1 LVGRPIA
8 LHRSASRDT
17 AASGASGM
25 AFAIAGAANHKDLGI
40 ILVKATFSAKILE
53 CEGGSWMHGFFCE
66 RRWPRTA
73 AAGTAALWSAALA
86 LIAALLLSAPVPAQQ
101 AAKLMPT
108 DEPLSAPVANPGEPL
123 PRARPEE
130 VGMSSPRLAEIGQM
144 LEAEIAAHRMPGAV
158 VAIARRGKLVYFQA
172 HGYRDKAAGVP
183 MTVDT
188 IFNIASMTK
197 PLTAV
202 AALMLYENG
211 KLLIGEPLATYL
223 PKFRDMQVA
232 VLDPAGDMIV
242 EKVPATRKITI
253 QDLMR
258 HTSGLIYGGRGSTAV
273 HKMYPASSAS
283 AATTMAG
290 AEFLAML
297 SSLPLRHQ
305 PGTVWDYG
313 FGLDVLGLTV
323 ESLEQRTLGQV
334 LQERLLNPLGTVDTG
349 FFIPAAKAERYA
361 RALPNDPVTGQPQS
375 LDLDLTRPL
384 KFECGGGCAVSTAGD
399 YLRFALMLL
408 NKGKLGETRILGR
421 KTVEYML
428 SNQLGPEVKNLI
440 SAADPT
446 RADYGF
452 GLSVA
457 VRTTPGIVPM
467 MGSLGEFGWAGASGT
482 NWWADPQEDLAVVFM
497 AHTPGPI
504 RWHYRQV
511 INALVERAI
520 MD

>member
-1 LVGRPIA
+1 MRMWP
-8 LHRSASRDT
+8 
-17 AASGASGM
+17 AAFGV
-25 AFAIAGAANHKDLGI
+25 I
-40 ILVKATFSAKILE
+40 
-53 CEGGSWMHGFFCE
+53 
-66 RRWPRTA
+66 
-73 AAGTAALWSAALA
+73 
-86 LIAALLLSAPVPAQQ
+86 IAALLSAPVSAQQ
-101 AAKLMPT
+101 AGKLMQT
-108 DEPLSAPVANPGEPL
+108 DEPFSTPIANPGEPL

-144 LEAEIAAHRMPGAV
+144 LEAEAAAGRIPGAV

-172 HGYRDKAAGVP
+172 SGYRDKAAGVP

-211 KLLIGEPLATYL
+211 KLLIGEPLATYQ

-232 VLDPAGDMIV
+232 VLDPAGEMIV
-242 EKVPATRKITI
+242 DKVPTIRRITI

-283 AATTMAG
+283 AATTMTG
-290 AEFLAML
+290 AQFLAML

-305 PGTVWDYG
+305 PGAVWDYG

-323 ESLEQRTLGQV
+323 ESLEQRTLGEV
-334 LQERLLNPLGTVDTG
+334 LEERVLKPLGMVDTG
-349 FFIPAAKAERYA
+349 FFIPADKAERYA
-361 RALPNDPVTGQPQS
+361 RALPNDPVSGLPQS
-375 LDLDLTRPL
+375 LDLDLTQPL
-384 KFECGGGCAVSTAGD
+384 KFDCGGGCAVSTAGD

-408 NKGKLGETRILGR
+408 NKGKFGNTRILGR
-421 KTVEYML
+421 KAVEYMV
-428 SNQLGPEVKNLI
+428 SNQLGADVKNLI

-467 MGSLGEFGWAGASGT
+467 MGSVGEFGWSGSSGT

-511 INALVERAI
+511 INALVERA

>member
-1 LVGRPIA
+1 MRMWPAA
-8 LHRSASRDT
+8 L
-17 AASGASGM
+17 GV
-25 AFAIAGAANHKDLGI
+25 I
-40 ILVKATFSAKILE
+40 
-53 CEGGSWMHGFFCE
+53 
-66 RRWPRTA
+66 
-73 AAGTAALWSAALA
+73 TAAL
-86 LIAALLLSAPVPAQQ
+86 LSAQVAAQQ

-108 DEPLSAPVANPGEPL
+108 DEPVSAPVANPGEPL

-130 VGMSSPRLAEIGQM
+130 VGMSSPRLAEIGKM
-144 LEAEIAAHRMPGAV
+144 LEVETAARRIPGAV

-172 HGYRDKAAGVP
+172 FGYRDKTAGVP

-202 AALMLYENG
+202 AALMLYEDG
-211 KLLIGEPLATYL
+211 KLLIGEPLANYL
-223 PKFRDMQVA
+223 PTFRDMQVA
-232 VLDPAGDMIV
+232 VLDSTGEMLVD
-242 EKVPATRKITI
+242 KVPAIRKITI

-258 HTSGLIYGGRGSTAV
+258 QTSGLIYGGRGSTAV

-283 AATTMAG
+283 AAMTMKG
-290 AEFLAML
+290 AQFLALL

-313 FGLDVLGLTV
+313 FGLDVLGLAL
-323 ESLEQRTLGQV
+323 ESLEERTLGQV
-334 LQERLLNPLGTVDTG
+334 LRERVLNPLGMVDTG
-349 FFIPAAKAERYA
+349 FFIPADKAERYA

-375 LDLDLTRPL
+375 LDLDLTQSL
-384 KFECGGGCAVSTAGD
+384 KFECGGGCAASTAGD

-408 NKGKLGETRILGR
+408 NKGKFGDTRILGR
-421 KTVEYML
+421 KTAEYML
-428 SNQLGPEVKNLI
+428 SNQLGPDVKNLI

-446 RADYGF
+446 RADSGF

-467 MGSLGEFGWAGASGT
+467 MGSVGEFGWPGGSGT

>member
-1 LVGRPIA
+1 MRMWP
-8 LHRSASRDT
+8 
-17 AASGASGM
+17 AAIGVIM
-25 AFAIAGAANHKDLGI
+25 
-40 ILVKATFSAKILE
+40 T
-53 CEGGSWMHGFFCE
+53 
-66 RRWPRTA
+66 
-73 AAGTAALWSAALA
+73 
-86 LIAALLLSAPVPAQQ
+86 ALLSVPVAAQQ
-101 AAKLMPT
+101 AAQVMPT
-108 DEPLSAPVANPGEPL
+108 KEASAADPGEPL

-130 VGMSSPRLAEIGQM
+130 VGMSSPRLADIGQM
-144 LEAEIAAHRMPGAV
+144 LEVETAAGRIPGAV
-158 VAIARRGKLVYFQA
+158 VGIARRGKLVYFQA
-172 HGYRDKAAGVP
+172 FGYRDKAAGVP

-202 AALMLYENG
+202 AALMLYESG
-211 KLLIGEPLATYL
+211 KLLIGEPLATYQ

-232 VLDPAGDMIV
+232 VLDPAGEIIV
-242 EKVPATRKITI
+242 DKVPAIRRITI

-258 HTSGLIYGGRGSTAV
+258 HTSGLIYGARGSTAV
-273 HKMYPASSAS
+273 HKMYPASSTS
-283 AATTMAG
+283 AATTMTG
-290 AEFLAML
+290 AQFLAML

-305 PGTVWDYG
+305 PGAVWDYG

-334 LQERLLNPLGTVDTG
+334 LQERVLNPLGMVDTG
-349 FFIPAAKAERYA
+349 FFIPADKAERYA
-361 RALPNDPVTGQPQS
+361 RALPNDPVTGEPQS
-375 LDLDLTRPL
+375 LDPDATRPL

-408 NKGKLGETRILGR
+408 NKGKFGDTRILGR

-428 SNQLGPEVKNLI
+428 SNQLGPDVKNLI

-457 VRTTPGIVPM
+457 VRTTPGIAPM
-467 MGSLGEFGWAGASGT
+467 MGSVGEFGWSGSSGT
-482 NWWADPQEDLAVVFM
+482 NWWADPQEDLVVVFM

-511 INALVERAI
+511 IKALVDRAI